1 MNLNKDDIKT
11 LAMFAYHR
19 TLVRYDSEAL
29 AIYRF
34 LAAIDQDELRWK
46 LGAGL
51 CLVRQGAFDEAARWL
66 SPISLQ
72 NLAKDQSDLLT
83 RLRQHIAHH
92 KEISDQEISDQETS
106 AQKEA
111 YH

>member
-1 MNLNKDDIKT
+1 MSLNKDDIKT
-11 LAMFAYHR
+11 LAMFAYNR

-29 AIYRF
+29 IIYRF
-34 LAAIDQDELRWK
+34 LAALDQDELRWK

-51 CLVRQGAFDEAARWL
+51 CLVRQGAYDEAALWL
-66 SPISLQ
+66 SPIGAQKLG
-72 NLAKDQSDLLT
+72 KDQTDLLA

-92 KEISDQEISDQETS
+92 KETS